1 MAVVWRYALEP
12 GELAATPLCVGRQ
25 VLFGVDPQ
33 HGTVL
38 NEVRSAA
45 IRSVSRANGTLDWEY
60 RGEAELGARVRHPP
74 VVSGDLVFVATLL
87 DLVVLDLAS
96 GALRWR
102 VRGHHGCRPLPHGGL
117 LYASRESELLV
128 LDPDTGKILNRRRCG
143 SQIDAVAR
151 HPDGDLL
158 LSMNRRLVLRLDPAT
173 LLTRQ
178 TYRLAGTWAVGAP
191 VVVVDELDL
200 LVVNS
205 WAGFVYGID
214 AATGAVRWRRKK
226 VPGRLGVTLPRRSGR
241 GAVHHSGPSDDGY
254 RHGCCAVAAART
266 GPACGGRRHARPR
279 ADGGADGGYELVVV
293 ARETGTVTARLPYG
307 TSEYEQQFVYWKDNG
322 FAVDAGVVLASHVP
336 GEVVAL
342 DMSAASVS
350 FDLSGS
356 SVSAGGDP

>member
-1 MAVVWRYALEP
+1 MAVQWRYVLEP
-12 GELAATPLCVGRQ
+12 GELATTPLCVGRQ
-25 VLFGVDPQ
+25 VLFGVDPL
-33 HGTVL
+33 HGTVF

-60 RGEAELGARVRHPP
+60 RGEAEMGARVRQPP
-74 VVSGDLVFVATLL
+74 VVSGDLVFVATFL
-87 DLVVLDLAS
+87 DLVGLDLAR
-96 GALRWR
+96 GELRWR
-102 VRGHHGCRPLPHGGL
+102 VRGHRGCRPLPYGGL

-128 LDPDTGKILNRRRCG
+128 LDPDTGRILNRRRCG

-226 VPGRLGVTLPRRSGR
+226 VPGRLGVTLPAAP
-241 GAVHHSGPSDDGY
+241 GAVLCTTPDLVMMATDTGAVRWRLPGPVQHAVVDDT
-254 RHGCCAVAAART
+254 HV
-266 GPACGGRRHARPR
+266 HALTV
-279 ADGGADGGYELVVV
+279 GADGGYELIVV
-293 ARETGTVTARLPYG
+293 ALDTGTVTARLLYG

-322 FAVDAGVVLASHVP
+322 FAVDAGVVLTSHVP

-342 DMSAASVS
+342 DMSAA
-350 FDLSGS
+350 GPS
-356 SVSAGGDP
+356 S